1 MKILFQSNN
10 DDYSVNQRLPSFH
23 NNKFYQNL
31 NENLLIVKEKLFLI
45 KLLLQIQKEKEEKKK
60 RQFFDGL
67 TPHSNLK
74 KDK

>member
-10 DDYSVNQRLPSFH
+10 EDYSVNQILPSFH

-45 KLLLQIQKEKEEKKK
+45 KLLLFKKK
-60 RQFFDGL
+60 
-67 TPHSNLK
+67 K
-74 KDK
+74 KKKIKENFLMD